1 MFFLRTTVLKENKQN
16 IEVYYKDTDRR
27 KYVCINLERISN
39 FIDKNVN
46 KG

>member
-1 MFFLRTTVLKENKQN
+1 MFFENHIVLKENKQN

-27 KYVCINLERISN
+27 KYVCINLQRISN